1 MKRLIYL
8 PLAMLLTMLAAS
20 CESYIERQDEMTTGK
35 PDNSYYISIDE
46 AEATLNNMLRGAGR
60 AITKSAYN
68 ISSRY
73 AMPVAAHTK
82 SGQEP
87 SNIYVFNFG
96 DDEGFAIMSGDKRVE
111 PLLAL
116 AEAGSLAPG
125 DTIANNGMYIYLAC
139 LENYYQGKINSP
151 DTTSIEIYDDLIA
164 GNWEFDYKEMRYG
177 NCQVKWGQSKPYNK
191 YCFTDNGEEAL
202 TSCTATAIA
211 QLMSIFRYPSEY
223 NGYRFNWD
231 EMLKYRNIKDL
242 DKHELIDPELP
253 PDEGEIGNP
262 GDGGIIIGIPD
273 TDTTLNTAKDHIA
286 RLMQQI
292 GLPENMNITYGTDV
306 STASLENSIR
316 TLFNFG
322 YHFPGIY
329 KGLDGERITEENKTI
344 VLKDVIED
352 LKEGYPCLVKGTLLV
367 DTLDYRPSNT
377 PITGPDPTENTLN
390 HMWLIHGLLTLKAQ
404 PNTDIP
410 VNIPE
415 IIEKHYVL
423 CNFGEN
429 GLYDGYYLS
438 DALNIYKGPNFPETK
453 SFRDIA
459 EAGEYLDIEAIV
471 GIRP

>member
-20 CESYIERQDEMTTGK
+20 CESYIERQDGMTDAKLGY
-35 PDNSYYISIDE
+35 SYYISIDE
-46 AEATLNNMLRGAGR
+46 AEATLNNMLRGA
-60 AITKSAYN
+60 ITKSAYS

-73 AMPVAAHTK
+73 VMPVAAQTK

-96 DDEGFAIMSGDKRVE
+96 DNEGFAIMSGDKRVE

-116 AEAGSLAPG
+116 AEAGSLTPG

-151 DTTSIEIYDDLIA
+151 DTASIEIHEDLIA
-164 GNWEFDYKEMRYG
+164 GNWEFDYKEMLYG

-191 YCFTDNGEEAL
+191 YCFTDNGEKAL
-202 TSCTATAIA
+202 TGCTATAIA
-211 QLMSIFRYPSEY
+211 QLMSIFRYPSKY
-223 NGYRFNWD
+223 GGYHFNWN
-231 EMLKYRNIKDL
+231 EMLKYRNINDL
-242 DKHELIDPELP
+242 DNQGSTDPELP
-253 PDEGEIGNP
+253 PEEGEIGNS
-262 GDGGIIIGIPD
+262 GDGEIIIRIP
-273 TDTTLNTAKDHIA
+273 DTTLNTAKDHIA

-292 GLPENMNITYGTDV
+292 GLPENMNIDYGAD
-306 STASLENSIR
+306 ASSSHLKYSPT
-316 TLFNFG
+316 TLSNFG

-344 VLKDVIED
+344 LLKDVIED
-352 LKEGYPCLVKGTLLV
+352 LKEGYPCLVRGSLLYIGSEHEEY
-367 DTLDYRPSNT
+367 LYS
-377 PITGPDPTENTLN
+377 

-404 PNTDIP
+404 PNTDIT

-415 IIEKHYVL
+415 IVEKHYVL

-453 SFRDIA
+453 SFTDFA
-459 EAGEYLDIEAIV
+459 EAGEYINIEAVV